1 MGTVFEGIKGSVK
14 KNIYNVN
21 GILQYHERVRDWC
34 SWPYPGHPKG
44 CPNVDK
50 VSQCPSKIGM
60 VNDIFDLS
68 KECYFAVVE
77 FNIEEFADSMKK
89 KHPEWS
95 DKQCRCCLYWQNT
108 VRRNLRMYCNY
119 FVAGKEGYIY
129 TLLPEAM
136 GVHVF
141 KTTRKLGITLKRN
154 PQELLYKVALIGTL
168 KTDKYELQF
177 RKGSMEIIG
186 SLPYSGGLSAY
197 L

>member
-1 MGTVFEGIKGSVK
+1 MGTVFEGIKGGMK
-14 KNIYNVN
+14 KNTYNVSA
-21 GILQYHERVRDWC
+21 ILQYHERVRSWC
-34 SWPYPGHPKG
+34 SLPYPGHPKG

-50 VSQCPSKIGM
+50 VSQCPSLIGM
-60 VNDIFDLS
+60 VDDIFDLS
-68 KECYFAVVE
+68 KAHYFVVVE
-77 FNIEEFADSMKK
+77 FDIGDFAAGMKE

-108 VRRNLRMYCNY
+108 VRKNLRAYCNY
-119 FVAGKEGYIY
+119 FVAGVDNWIY
-129 TLLPEAM
+129 TLIPEAM

-141 KTTRKLGITLKRN
+141 KTMRKLSIVLQRN

-177 RKGSMEIIG
+177 RKGSMEVIG